1 MILCVIPARGGSK
14 GLPGKNI
21 RPILGK
27 PLIGYTIEAAQNE
40 KILNRIVVSTEDPD
54 IAKVSKSFGVQ
65 VIDRPLEM
73 ATDKANIDG
82 ALQHSVR
89 TIEDEGEIVDIV
101 VWLKANVP
109 IRKEGVIGKV
119 VEKLIDSE
127 ADSVITIKKA
137 ESPVEMACKLDGE
150 NLVPYTGDAPTFP
163 GRQDY
168 PEAYFHSGA
177 IYAIKRS
184 ALMRDKIQGDSAD
197 YFLGDKKQGYLVSEY
212 PYNIEIDDEKD
223 AIISELFLQEELA
236 KKVNRD
242 HD

>member
-21 RPILGK
+21 RSMLGK

-40 KILNRIVVSTEDPD
+40 KILDQIVVSTDDQD
-54 IAKVSKSFGVQ
+54 IANVSRTFGVR
-65 VIDRPLEM
+65 VINRPSEM
-73 ATDKANIDG
+73 AEDGSNIDG
-82 ALQHSVR
+82 ALQHAVK
-89 TIEDEGEIVDIV
+89 TIEKGGEVVDIV

-109 IRKEGVIGKV
+109 IRKKGDIEKV
-119 VEKLIDSE
+119 VKNLIKSE

-137 ESPVEMACKLDGE
+137 DLPIEVACKLDGE
-150 NLVPYTGDAPTFP
+150 NLVPYSGISPAFP

-184 ALMRDKIQGDSAD
+184 ALMREKIQGDFAD
-197 YFLGDKKQGYLVSEY
+197 YFFGDKKLGYLVSEY
-212 PYNIEIDDEKD
+212 SYNIEIDDEKD
-223 AIISELFLQEELA
+223 AIICELFLQIELA
-236 KKVNRD
+236 KNKNK
-242 HD
+242 